1 MVNKIIDRFRRI
13 IKLDIVKVFSF
24 TSVSTLVKMIAGFIS
39 VKVVAVIIG
48 PSGVALVGQL
58 NNFSAIIM
66 AIATG
71 GITSGIT
78 KYIAQY
84 KDDSEVIKGY
94 IGTAVKATLFFSII
108 CGLFLVFGSAKLSE
122 KILLDVKYSFVFIVF
137 GITLVFYACNTLLL
151 AIINGYKQFNLYVK
165 ISIASSFVGLILS
178 LLLVIPFG
186 VNGALINAVTSQS
199 LVFII
204 AFILAKKTN
213 MVCLSK
219 DYIWNKFDKNKAIRY
234 FRFALMTL
242 VSAFT
247 VPVSQLIIRGYLIS
261 HFSLQEAGWWEG
273 INRLSGMYLMIIT
286 SSFGVYYLPK
296 LSELTN
302 GSDIKREIKNAY
314 KVIIPCLLAGLSCV
328 YFGRFLIIKVLF
340 SEEFYEMAG
349 LFFWQLIGDFLK
361 ISSWLIAYLM
371 HAKAMAKYYII
382 TEVVFSLLYI
392 IMAFFLV
399 DIFGLIGVVMG
410 YAVNYLIYFVVM
422 YIFVYRKKT
431 NINSEAYNED
441 QL

>member
-1 MVNKIIDRFRRI
+1 MVNKIIDRFRRV

-66 AIATG
+66 ALATG
-71 GITSGIT
+71 GITSGVT

-84 KDDSEVIKGY
+84 KDDGETVKGY
-94 IGTAVKATLFFSII
+94 IGTAVKTMLFFSVI
-108 CGLFLVFGSAKLSE
+108 CGLFLVFGSTLLSE
-122 KILLDVKYSFVFIVF
+122 KILLNVKYSFVFIVF

-165 ISIASSFVGLILS
+165 ISIVSSFVGLILS

-186 VNGALINAVTSQS
+186 VNGALLNAVTSQS

-204 AFILAKKTN
+204 VFILAKKAN
-213 MVCLSK
+213 IVCLSK
-219 DYIWNKFDKNKAIRY
+219 DYIWNKFDKNKVVRY
-234 FRFALMTL
+234 LRFALMTL

-296 LSELTN
+296 LSELTD
-302 GSDIKREIKNAY
+302 GSDIKREIKTAY

-328 YFGRFLIIKVLF
+328 YFCRFLIIKVLF
-340 SEEFYEMAG
+340 SEEFYGMAG

-371 HAKAMAKYYII
+371 HAKAMVKLYIL
-382 TEVVFSLLYI
+382 TEIIFSLLYI
-392 IMAFFLV
+392 VLAILLSE
-399 DIFGLIGVVMG
+399 LIGLKGVVFG
-410 YAVNYLIYFVVM
+410 YGVNYLMYFVVM
-422 YIFVYRKKT
+422 YVFIYRKQIKM
-431 NINSEAYNED
+431 NSRVRE
-441 QL
+441 